1 MKTVKTGAT
10 EWQNCHETFTDPIND
25 LYELGNEPALDPL
38 AAYNDTRAGLQALIG
53 KAIADNTTLRAIGAG
68 WSWTKITTPG
78 QGILVD
84 TKSLNLVFSISEKS
98 VHQDYTGDI
107 GKLFFAQCGN
117 GIWELNKFLQNRKL
131 SLKTSGASNGQTIAG
146 VLGTGAHGS
155 AFDFG
160 AVQDFVVG
168 LHIITGAGKHVW
180 LERASAPVV
189 STTFIN
195 NIQTELIQD
204 DDLFYAAL
212 ISFGSFGFICG
223 VMIETEDVFLLESYM
238 QRMPYDASL
247 QHIMETLDFSNAAL
261 PCGTERPFHFAVSI
275 NPYDMAGGAYV
286 TTMYKRPYR
295 DNYDKPTENA
305 AGVGPGDDA
314 AVFVGHLT
322 DVIPALVPKLVN
334 KLLAGAMTPYSK
346 KMGTV
351 GEIFNNT
358 TLHGK
363 LLSSAMGIPLSYVNR
378 VTKLMIELNGD
389 KGPFTGLFAY
399 RFVKGSK
406 ATLAFTRF
414 EQTCVFELDA
424 AFSKKTLAFFSE
436 VWKKLDEENIPF
448 TFHWGKI
455 NELDPD
461 RLSRMYGPN
470 MDTWIQARNTLL
482 DPDTRKVFS
491 NALIR
496 SWGLDS

>member
-10 EWQNCHETFTDPIND
+10 EWQNCHETFIDPVND
-25 LYELGNEPALDPL
+25 LYELGNEPGLDPL
-38 AAYNDTRAGLQALIG
+38 EAYNNTRAGLQALIAE
-53 KAIADNTTLRAIGAG
+53 AIANNTTLRAIGAG

-84 TKSLNLVFSISEKS
+84 TKCLNLVFTISGQS
-98 VHQDYTGDI
+98 VQPAYTGDT

-117 GIWELNKFLQNRKL
+117 GVWELNKFLQQKKL
-131 SLKTSGASNGQTIAG
+131 ALKTSGASNGQTIAG

-155 AFDFG
+155 AFDYG
-160 AVQDFVVG
+160 AVQEFVVG
-168 LHIITGAGKHVW
+168 LHIITGPGKHVW

-189 STTFIN
+189 SATFVN
-195 NIQTELIQD
+195 NLQTELVQD
-204 DDLFYAAL
+204 DDMFNAAL
-212 ISFGSFGFICG
+212 VSFGSFGFIYG
-223 VMIETEDVFLLESYM
+223 VMIETEDLFLLESYM

-261 PCGTERPFHFAVSI
+261 PCGNERPFHFAVSI

-295 DNYDKPTENA
+295 DDYDKPVANA

-322 DVIPALVPKLVN
+322 DVIPALVPTLVN

-346 KMGTV
+346 QFGTG

-363 LLSSAMGIPLSYVNR
+363 LLSSAMGIPISFVNR
-378 VTKLMIELNGD
+378 VTKIMIELNKE

-406 ATLAFTRF
+406 AMLAFTRF
-414 EQTCVFELDA
+414 ERTCVFELDA

-436 VWKKLDEENIPF
+436 VWKKLEEENIPF

-455 NELDPD
+455 NELNPG
-461 RLSRMYGPN
+461 RLERMYGAGV
-470 MDTWIQARNTLL
+470 DTWIQARNTLL
-482 DPDTRKVFS
+482 DQDTRKVFS
-491 NALIR
+491 NELIR